1 VDEFQPACLS
11 DWCCLSSLGA
21 GSVGYCCGYLKITI
35 RTVPIQTSEAVSY
48 YILLL
53 GRRERERE
61 HKQVD
66 AEREE
71 ADRDRQRHSETV
83 RKDKGKKEC

>member
-1 VDEFQPACLS
+1 M
-11 DWCCLSSLGA
+11 
-21 GSVGYCCGYLKITI
+21 GYCCGYLKITI

-53 GRRERERE
+53 GRRERE

-66 AEREE
+66 AERED